1 MRCLNCNCEVPDK
14 SVFCPECGQKFEGG
28 NTYWRRPQSQNDGLE
43 REPESNFNN
52 NMQGGKKHRNPII
65 IIIVAIV
72 ALAGGTIFFSM
83 RSREKD
89 LSQHK
94 ASDSLDFRQSKIGAE
109 ETVEKTEPTSTPVPT
124 VTPTETPEEPS
135 PTPTEAP
142 EEKKEAAT
150 QTGEVAGPPLAPET
164 TPTPQTEENGALTPG
179 ETSAGITDLAVKEIV
194 DPSQISATDLDKYFQ
209 AYEIVEGDEI
219 YNRIIGKSYYANDYV
234 ALSDLRYLKVLHYN
248 FEGQVQVG
256 ELIVN
261 AQIVDDFLSAFKQ
274 LYEKQYQIQE
284 MVLIDNYWAGDGDS
298 SDYNSIEH
306 NNTSAFC
313 FRNATGS
320 GNLSKHAFG
329 RAIDIN
335 SQQNPY
341 VTYNNGY
348 GSCAHGN
355 AQQYLDRSS
364 GLPHVI
370 THDDICYQIFTQLG
384 FTWGGDWSNPK
395 DFQHFEKS
403 AN

>member
-1 MRCLNCNCEVPDK
+1 MN
-14 SVFCPECGQKFEGG
+14 
-28 NTYWRRPQSQNDGLE
+28 
-43 REPESNFNN
+43 
-52 NMQGGKKHRNPII
+52 
-65 IIIVAIV
+65 
-72 ALAGGTIFFSM
+72 
-83 RSREKD
+83 
-89 LSQHK
+89 
-94 ASDSLDFRQSKIGAE
+94 
-109 ETVEKTEPTSTPVPT
+109 
-124 VTPTETPEEPS
+124 
-135 PTPTEAP
+135 
-142 EEKKEAAT
+142 
-150 QTGEVAGPPLAPET
+150 
-164 TPTPQTEENGALTPG
+164 
-179 ETSAGITDLAVKEIV
+179 
-194 DPSQISATDLDKYFQ
+194 LDKYFQ
-209 AYEIVEGDEI
+209 AYEIVEGDAI
-219 YNRIIGKSYYANDYV
+219 YNRIIGKSYQPNDYV

-274 LYEKQYQIQE
+274 LYENQYQIQE

-320 GNLSKHAFG
+320 GNLSKHAYG

-384 FTWGGDWSNPK
+384 FTWGGDWGNPK